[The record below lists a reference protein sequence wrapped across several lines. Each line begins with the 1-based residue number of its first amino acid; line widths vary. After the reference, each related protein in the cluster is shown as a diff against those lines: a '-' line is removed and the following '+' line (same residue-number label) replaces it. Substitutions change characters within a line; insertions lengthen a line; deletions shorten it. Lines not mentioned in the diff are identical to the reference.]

1 MGTSVAFGKE
11 APSDVRAFFFL
22 RISPPSPFDGGTRR
36 RLDEGG
42 SEEGTA
48 SELAKEGGAVA
59 ILAGKREDG
68 EEKRGGGKD
77 EGESGGE
84 PRRVEPHLGCPL
96 FFISL
101 LHDSILGRGQIE
113 DRLVKLRSSSLY
125 SSNHQEDV
133 QR

>member
-1 MGTSVAFGKE
+1 M
-11 APSDVRAFFFL
+11 
-22 RISPPSPFDGGTRR
+22 
-36 RLDEGG
+36 DEGG

-48 SELAKEGGAVA
+48 SELAKGGGAVA

-96 FFISL
+96 FFYIFAPRLNFRS
-101 LHDSILGRGQIE
+101 RT
-113 DRLVKLRSSSLY
+113 DRR
-125 SSNHQEDV
+125 
-133 QR
+133 